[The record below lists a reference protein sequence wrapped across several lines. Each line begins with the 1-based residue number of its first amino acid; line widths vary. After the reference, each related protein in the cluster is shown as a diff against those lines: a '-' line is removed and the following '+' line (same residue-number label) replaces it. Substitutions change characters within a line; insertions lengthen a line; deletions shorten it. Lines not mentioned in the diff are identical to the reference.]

1 MTTKNAPA
9 RKAPARK
16 PAAKPTAKAPV
27 EPSEAPRPTNE
38 LGSMFVFTSGDVQVE
53 LPFVE
58 HIPMGILE
66 DAVEGAK
73 NVGHAIDHIIA
84 ELTATTD
91 QTDARRALPL
101 SEYGRLITE
110 WDESSASKLGELFG

>member
-16 PAAKPTAKAPV
+16 PAPK
-27 EPSEAPRPTNE
+27 PSEAPRPTNE

-58 HIPMGILE
+58 HIPMGVLE
-66 DAVEGAK
+66 DAVGDAK
-73 NVGHAIDHIIA
+73 NVGHAIDHIISA
-84 ELTATTD
+84 LTTE
-91 QTDARRALPL
+91 QTEARRALPL

-110 WDESSASKLGELFG
+110 WDEASASKLGELFG

>member
-1 MTTKNAPA
+1 MTAKKTPA
-9 RKAPARK
+9 RKVPARK
-16 PAAKPTAKAPV
+16 PAAKVPAKADQT
-27 EPSEAPRPTNE
+27 EPNRPTNE
-38 LGSMFVFTSGDVQVE
+38 IGSTFIFTSGDTTVT

-58 HIPMGILE
+58 HIPMGVLE

-110 WDESSASKLGELFG
+110 WDEASASKLGELFG